1 MKIKIKEKFRNTIDF
16 IIIGSYLLILLGI
29 IIILVMK

>member
-1 MKIKIKEKFRNTIDF
+1 MKIKEKFRNTIDF

-29 IIILVMK
+29 VITLIMK